1 MVKPQTSARSRPEVL
16 KSINDNHCFANV
28 VGLGN
33 SVNVSDKMEGLNPPP
48 PVTNKSETVFPHV
61 NSFVASVPFV
71 SGSPQ
76 KKGVNPVYCQSI
88 REINHVKDVSCVDH
102 LSSVNIVTNV
112 QTVVTNLPVG
122 ARLQQFWKKW
132 ETLGASPKVIRIL
145 REGYTL
151 PFRFRPNLT
160 RSPMVI
166 SKYVNPQRQA
176 FLLEA
181 LTQLTNKNAVEPVTN
196 QTSLGFYN
204 RLFWVPKPNNRW
216 RPILDLSTL
225 NTFLNTESFKME
237 TPETIR
243 TSLQAGEWVTSIDF
257 KDAYFHIPIHSQSRK
272 YMRFHIQGH
281 SYQFKALP
289 FGLSTAPMEFTVVAK
304 EVKLMALQ
312 QGIRIHQYLDDW
324 LVRAST
330 LHTCLQ
336 HTQTLVTL
344 CQELGWLVN
353 KEKSELAPKQ
363 VFNFVGYQFDLKE
376 GKVRPTEDRW
386 QALTDKIRS
395 MMSDPVCPVRKFMS
409 LIGLLTATEKQVHL
423 GRLHMRPIQWHLKN
437 NWRVP
442 ESLEKVI
449 PVPKSLHPHLRWWLE
464 EVNVLLGQP
473 LHPLKHALQ
482 IFTDASNEGW
492 GAHLDDHTARGT
504 WSLPESKLHINHL
517 ELKAVFLALKEFR
530 TLVCNKTVLI
540 ATDNTTV
547 VAYINKEG
555 GMKSGSLCALLWRI
569 LSWCTR
575 QQVTLRARHIPGR
588 LNVIAD
594 KLSRLGQTI
603 QTEWSLHPA
612 VFQAVCARWHQPK
625 VDLFATRF
633 NNKLPQFVSPVPDP
647 QAWASGCTQSLL
659 GVPGP
664 IRLPTGS
671 HLGQSGG
678 EAPGL
683 PLQQNNPDCPRVAQ
697 HALVLGPGSNVK
709 PDPTLSAQHTKPCVS
724 AIQPGP
730 SQEPVESEPTCLA
743 PRASAIKEQ
752 GFSEAVAAR
761 IEAPQRRSTRSVY
774 EAKWTIFTKWCLS
787 NQVDFRAP
795 PLKAIADFLL
805 HFFQDKKLQP
815 GTIDGYR
822 SAIADKLGNSTI
834 NVSKDEN
841 LTRLLDSF
849 HRDRPKGKRGIPSW
863 NLSLVLHQLTKAPFE
878 PLKESSLK
886 HLTFKTVFLLALG
899 SGKRRSEIH
908 AWLHK
913 NIRHQSDWSKVSLY
927 PSPSFLSKNQ
937 LAKEG
942 PDSVAPVVIPAL
954 APSLD
959 RSLKGDRS
967 LCPVRALRYYLDR
980 TADLRQNKE
989 LVFVSFKK
997 GFDKDISPATISSWI
1012 KQTVVLCYE
1021 LSDQEALTL
1030 HQVKAHDVRAFAA
1043 SKAFQS
1049 GISLDQILSA
1059 CHWKSHNTFTQFYLK
1074 DVAWADSELFHLGP
1088 VVAAQQVHHQA
1099 QK

>member
-1 MVKPQTSARSRPEVL
+1 MVVKPQTSSRSRPGDL

-28 VGLGN
+28 VGLVN

-48 PVTNKSETVFPHV
+48 PVINKSETVFPHV
-61 NSFVASVPFV
+61 NSFVASVPFA

-88 REINHVKDVSCVDH
+88 RKINHVKDVSCVDH
-102 LSSVNIVTNV
+102 LSCVKIVTNV
-112 QTVVTNLPVG
+112 PTVVTNLPVG
-122 ARLQQFWKKW
+122 ARLQQFWEKW

-166 SKYVNPQRQA
+166 SKYVNPQRQSL
-176 FLLEA
+176 LLEA

-204 RLFWVPKPNNRW
+204 RLFLVPKPNNRW

-237 TPETIR
+237 TPESIR

-272 YMRFHIQGH
+272 YMRFHIQGQ

-289 FGLSTAPMEFTVVAK
+289 FGLSTAPMEFTVMAK
-304 EVKLMALQ
+304 EVKLMALR

-376 GKVRPTEDRW
+376 GKVRPTEERW

-464 EVNVLLGQP
+464 ESNVLLGQP

-492 GAHLDDHTARGT
+492 GAHLDNHTARGT

-540 ATDNTTV
+540 ARQHNSGCLYQQRRGDEVGVTVCPTVENPVLVHQTTGNPQGTSHPRPAERDSRQAIQTWPNHSNRV
-547 VAYINKEG
+547 VTSSSSIPSCMRKVAPA
-555 GMKSGSLCALLWRI
+555 KSGPVCHQV
-569 LSWCTR
+569 
-575 QQVTLRARHIPGR
+575 QQQTTSVCVTGARPPG
-588 LNVIAD
+588 
-594 KLSRLGQTI
+594 LG
-603 QTEWSLHPA
+603 
-612 VFQAVCARWHQPK
+612 
-625 VDLFATRF
+625 
-633 NNKLPQFVSPVPDP
+633 
-647 QAWASGCTQSLL
+647 SGCTQSLL

-787 NQVDFRAP
+787 HQVDFRAP

-805 HFFQDKKLQP
+805 HLFQDKKLQP

-849 HRDRPKGKRGIPSW
+849 HRDRPKGRKGIPSW

-878 PLKESSLK
+878 PLKDSSLK